1 MAERRVAP
9 AFAPAVTAA
18 AAGATTDAVLR
29 TTTAGASRAV
39 PGGFRRGQKILLV
52 GEGNF
57 SFALALALGLG
68 SGDSIVATGKDVL
81 GRVRVWLRAR
91 QGGGQGRGQ
100 GGRGASCAGKG
111 VWPGCETMLLLTPP
125 PGWSVERLPVRSSAP
140 IRAAAAVCGVAP
152 AAAFDTFREA
162 RDKYPTAVETNV
174 AVLQRLG
181 CRPLFGVDASRL
193 ASDPAVASALLEAQ
207 TGEASSSARLP
218 AFDRIVFNFPHT
230 GGATTADIKRNQAL
244 LRDFLAQAALLL
256 KTRSPGTPVKAGD
269 EAQVLVALR
278 RTSFYESWRCD
289 VQGQACRLD
298 FRGTKPFVAAQFP
311 GYAPVRTH
319 PATRE
324 APGAGGDGSGLGGAA
339 GAGSADWYT
348 FSHSRA
354 SATHARQA
362 AKFGPAVAAEKRA
375 AAASAKAAQ
384 PDDAASPAAA
394 AEPSKRALKL
404 ARRRRRAE
412 AETAAAAAQ
421 SKGAGRAAKRGR
433 AAPPS
438 GAAVDKRAKSLD
450 PEAEAA
456 LAAAMLMG
464 RRI

>member
-68 SGDSIVATGKDVL
+68 SGDSIVAT
-81 GRVRVWLRAR
+81 
-91 QGGGQGRGQ
+91 
-100 GGRGASCAGKG
+100 
-111 VWPGCETMLLLTPP
+111 
-125 PGWSVERLPVRSSAP
+125 
-140 IRAAAAVCGVAP
+140 
-152 AAAFDTFREA
+152 AFDTFREA

-289 VQGQACRLD
+289 VQVVPVLRL
-298 FRGTKPFVAAQFP
+298 V
-311 GYAPVRTH
+311 YA
-319 PATRE
+319 
-324 APGAGGDGSGLGGAA
+324 S
-339 GAGSADWYT
+339 SA
-348 FSHSRA
+348 
-354 SATHARQA
+354 
-362 AKFGPAVAAEKRA
+362 VV
-375 AAASAKAAQ
+375 
-384 PDDAASPAAA
+384 
-394 AEPSKRALKL
+394 L
-404 ARRRRRAE
+404 
-412 AETAAAAAQ
+412 
-421 SKGAGRAAKRGR
+421 
-433 AAPPS
+433 
-438 GAAVDKRAKSLD
+438 
-450 PEAEAA
+450 
-456 LAAAMLMG
+456 
-464 RRI
+464 RRIVPRCSCGTEGR